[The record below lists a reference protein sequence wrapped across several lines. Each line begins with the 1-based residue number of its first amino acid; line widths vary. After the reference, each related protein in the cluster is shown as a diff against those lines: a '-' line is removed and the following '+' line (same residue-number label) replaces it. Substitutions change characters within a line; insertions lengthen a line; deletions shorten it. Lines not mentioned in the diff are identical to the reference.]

1 MPDLPLSIT
10 RLRTVRDSGRRFQN
24 IGRTGGVMRTVPDH
38 LRGGHRELA
47 LGRTLRAAALGG
59 GGALKIRARDVY
71 RTIRRRRHETLVVF
85 LVDASDS
92 MGEGTTSRIAL
103 AKGAV
108 LALLRRAYLNRDRVA
123 LVTFRDQSAQV
134 QLPPTRSRT
143 LARQRLR
150 RLAIGGATPFAAG
163 LHEAR
168 RLIELERRR
177 DPGLQVLLVILS
189 DGEGNVARERGA
201 DPRQEVLSGAAA
213 LCHKQTSVV
222 LFDTGSQS
230 KDNLLPDIAK
240 VFKVPCHPLQGD
252 SLARLVELI
261 EEGRGS
267 GP

>member
-1 MPDLPLSIT
+1 
-10 RLRTVRDSGRRFQN
+10 
-24 IGRTGGVMRTVPDH
+24 MRTVPDH
-38 LRGGHRELA
+38 LSGGHRELA

-59 GGALKIRARDVY
+59 GGAFKIRASDVF
-71 RTIRRRRHETLVVF
+71 RTIRRRRQETLVVF

-123 LVTFRDQSAQV
+123 LVSFRDRSAQV
-134 QLPPTRSRT
+134 QLPPTRSST

-150 RLAIGGATPFAAG
+150 RLAIGGATPFSAG
-163 LHEAR
+163 MHEAR

-177 DPGLQVLLVILS
+177 DPGLQVLLIILS
-189 DGEGNVARERGA
+189 DGEANVARERGA
-201 DPRQEVLSGAAA
+201 DPRQEVVSEAAA
-213 LCHKQTSVV
+213 LRHKQTSVV

-230 KDNLLPDIAK
+230 RDNLLPEIAE
-240 VFKVPCHPLQGD
+240 VLKVPCHPLQGD
-252 SLARLVELI
+252 KLARLVELI
-261 EEGRGS
+261 EQGRGS